1 MNENGFW
8 KVVTGAVSG
17 APTWGFGLR
26 DTVSKPKLVLIP
38 NPVLVLVPVSAGL
51 SGGSFGAPKLNGFA
65 GG

>member
-1 MNENGFW
+1 M
-8 KVVTGAVSG
+8 TGAVSG

-38 NPVLVLVPVSAGL
+38 NPVLVLVPVGVGL
-51 SGGSFGAPKLNGFA
+51 LSGSFGAPKLNGFA